1 MEQINKIIGE
11 HIKLVRIKHK
21 KSRGDVADAVKLS
34 QQQIQKYELGT
45 NRISLEKAYQI
56 ADYLKVDIVDL
67 IPNELRKCLN

>member
-34 QQQIQKYELGT
+34 QQQIQKYELGV
-45 NRISLEKAYQI
+45 NRISLEKAHEV
-56 ADYLKVDIVDL
+56 AEYLKIDIVEL
-67 IPNELRKCLN
+67 IPSELRKCLN

>member
-34 QQQIQKYELGT
+34 QQQIQKYELGV
-45 NRISLEKAYQI
+45 NRISLEKAYEI
-56 ADYLKVDIVDL
+56 AEYLKIDIVEL
-67 IPNELRKCLN
+67 IPSELRKCLN